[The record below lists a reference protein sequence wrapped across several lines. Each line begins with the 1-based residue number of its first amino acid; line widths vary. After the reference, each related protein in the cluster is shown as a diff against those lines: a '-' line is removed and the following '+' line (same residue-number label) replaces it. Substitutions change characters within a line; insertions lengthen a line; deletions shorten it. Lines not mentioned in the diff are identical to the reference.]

1 MKSLHK
7 KKTTDGPVAYA
18 DNTFL
23 PLRRLRANTL
33 RPLLVLIRLRNHVHV
48 DDGVSLVGK
57 FSSLIYTSSIPLL
70 NNDTDYF
77 TKSS

>member
-1 MKSLHK
+1 MQTILFYLY
-7 KKTTDGPVAYA
+7 GVY
-18 DNTFL
+18 
-23 PLRRLRANTL
+23 
-33 RPLLVLIRLRNHVHV
+33 VLTHYDRYLYSYVYENHVHV

-77 TKSS
+77 TKK